1 MWRNLCTSLLYFVH
15 DVVTFV
21 ISSPDEFLVNYSLT
35 LSLPSVQMYFDFLFP
50 ANIIFANIETDNLSI
65 DITKT
70 NTSTD

>member
-1 MWRNLCTSLLYFVH
+1 MY

-50 ANIIFANIETDNLSI
+50 ANVIFANFETDNLSI